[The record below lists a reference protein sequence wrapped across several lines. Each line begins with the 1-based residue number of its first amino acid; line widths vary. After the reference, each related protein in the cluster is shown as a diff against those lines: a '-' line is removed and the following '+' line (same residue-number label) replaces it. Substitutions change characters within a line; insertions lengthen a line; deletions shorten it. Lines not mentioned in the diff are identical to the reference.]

1 MGFKCVSKYISL
13 SLNISVFFLAEKT
26 KNNENILIAVMEE
39 NAWVHRVA
47 VIELHIDVKNMV
59 DMPFIILF

>member
-1 MGFKCVSKYISL
+1 
-13 SLNISVFFLAEKT
+13 
-26 KNNENILIAVMEE
+26 MEE